1 MSDSP
6 TNKNVQYLVLPIDGM
21 TCASCVARVKQT
33 IDGMEGVA
41 SVDVSL
47 AAEQAAIGFTD
58 KAPDTAT
65 LKEEI
70 EKAGYKLRSHE
81 RDLPIP
87 GFNDPAAARRM
98 EAQLK
103 ELPGVEEAR
112 YNTGSEILQIR
123 YIPGLASTDDM
134 VRILEEVTGLEIKWH
149 EDESAQDEEHERRE
163 QIRIRRQFHTALGAI
178 GMALLIFVLTME
190 HFFPFITAWP
200 RTLRFSISALLS
212 YWIVFS
218 AGRDIFKRF
227 WYKLRPGKSDMNTLV
242 SIGSLVALI
251 YSTVVTLGLFFSPDR
266 FAGLPVF
273 YDSAAFI
280 IGFILLGRSLEARAR
295 RQTGQ
300 ALRSLSRLQP
310 EKARVILPDGG
321 EEWRD
326 IHDLKPGE
334 TCLVK
339 NGERIPADGVLL
351 SDHAELD
358 EAMLSGESLPVT
370 KGAGQLILSG
380 TINTGSALRFSI
392 VQTGAE
398 TALGQ
403 IVRWV
408 KQAQNSTPP
417 VQKLVDR
424 IAAVFVPIVIVIAL
438 LTLAGWWWSGAPV
451 NLVVMHFINVI
462 VIACPCALGLATPT
476 AIVVAMGRSA
486 RSGMLIKSAAVLET
500 LIKVD
505 TVLFDKTGTLTQGML
520 SVRDITTLTG
530 EDETE
535 MLRLAAMLEQHS
547 THPIARAILG
557 AVRERNISWENV
569 ENADMLPGFGIKARW
584 RDTVI
589 GAGNAKL
596 MQALKA
602 PLTDE
607 VKTAAQ
613 SMAGQGMTPVFI
625 ARDKQVI
632 GIIGLADTVREN
644 AAGVIRTLHGF
655 GMKTAMVTGDS
666 AVTAGVIAGELGID
680 EVFAEQPPQMKS
692 RVVKSLQEQGRRVAM
707 VGDGINDAVALTAA
721 DVGIALA
728 EGTDVAVDAAD
739 IVLLRPDLRMLVQV
753 KRLAQKTERIIKENL
768 LWAFG
773 YNVVMIPVA
782 AGLLY
787 WLADISFNPAFAA
800 LAMAMSS
807 VSVVS
812 NSLRLRYMKLGK
824 KSTD

>member
-1 MSDSP
+1 MSESVEK
-6 TNKNVQYLVLPIDGM
+6 KNVQYLVLPIDGM

-47 AAEQAAIGFTD
+47 AAEQAAIGFTEE
-58 KAPDTAT
+58 APDTAT
-65 LKEEI
+65 LKAEI
-70 EKAGYKLRSHE
+70 EKAGYKLRSHT
-81 RDLPIP
+81 RDLPLP
-87 GFNDPAAARRM
+87 GFNDPSAARRL
-98 EAQLK
+98 ESQLK
-103 ELPGVEEAR
+103 ELPGVEEALF
-112 YNTGSEILQIR
+112 NTGSETLQIS
-123 YIPGLASTDDM
+123 YIPGLASTDDILR
-134 VRILEEVTGLEIKWH
+134 VLEEVSGLEVKWH
-149 EDESAQDEEHERRE
+149 EDENAQDEEHERRE

-190 HFFPFITAWP
+190 HFFPFIKTVP
-200 RTLRFSISALLS
+200 QTLRFTISAILS
-212 YWIVFS
+212 YWIVLH

-242 SIGSLVALI
+242 GIGSMVALI
-251 YSTVVTLGLFFSPDR
+251 YSSVVTAGLFFNPET

-273 YDSAAFI
+273 FDSAAFI

-310 EKARVILPDGG
+310 EKARVIDGQG
-321 EEWRD
+321 AEEWQD
-326 IHDLKPGE
+326 IHDLKPGQI
-334 TCLVK
+334 CLVK

-351 SDHAELD
+351 SEHAELD

-370 KGAGQLILSG
+370 KKAGQLVLSG
-380 TINTGSALRFSI
+380 TINSGSALRFSV
-392 VQTGAE
+392 VQTGSE

-424 IAAVFVPIVIVIAL
+424 IAAVFVPVVIVIAL
-438 LTLAGWWWSGAPV
+438 ITLLGWWLSGAPV

-500 LIKVD
+500 MIKVD
-505 TVLFDKTGTLTQGML
+505 TVLFDKTGTLTKGAL
-520 SVRDITTLTG
+520 SVRGVVPLNG
-530 EDETE
+530 AQEEDV
-535 MLRLAAMLEQHS
+535 LRTAAMLEQHS
-547 THPIARAILG
+547 THPIAKAILSR
-557 AVRERNISWENV
+557 VRERNISWENV
-569 ENADMLPGFGIKARW
+569 DKADMMTGFGIKAKW
-584 RDTVI
+584 QDVVI
-589 GAGNAKL
+589 GAGNARL

-602 PLTDE
+602 PLDDE
-607 VKTAAQ
+607 VKAAAQ
-613 SMAGQGMTPVFI
+613 KMAGQGMTPVFI
-625 ARDKQVI
+625 ARDRKVT
-632 GIIGLADTVREN
+632 GIIGLADTVRDN
-644 AAGVIRTLHGF
+644 ARQVIETLHGY
-655 GMKTAMVTGDS
+655 GITTAMVTGDS
-666 AVTAGVIAGELGID
+666 EVTARVIAKELGID

-692 RVVKSLQEQGRRVAM
+692 RVVKSLQEKGRRVAM

-739 IVLLRPDLRMLVQV
+739 IVLLRPDLQMLVRV
-753 KRLAQKTERIIKENL
+753 KRLAKKTERIIKENL

-787 WLADISFNPAFAA
+787 WLADIWFNPAFAA

-812 NSLRLRYMKLGK
+812 NSLRLRYMKL
-824 KSTD
+824 D